1 MLSRGHILL
10 LLSLVAFLCLS
21 ACSDSGTASS
31 EGSRPSGGQSAIKV
45 IVKSVEFA
53 SNVDRFET
61 VGTARAMASADLFP
75 EVSGEVTAVL
85 FKPGQRVTK
94 GQTLLRF
101 EDRSEAL
108 DVRRAEVAVRDAEQL
123 LDRYARIDVP
133 GAISD
138 SQVDVAKTALEAAQ
152 IDLELAQDRQLQ
164 RKVIA
169 PFSGY
174 VGLSDI
180 DAGARV
186 GPQTQITRLDDRS
199 SLLVDFSVPEQVF
212 GTLNPGDEISIRPF
226 ALNGQS
232 VTASVGFVDSG
243 VDPVTRSFI
252 VRAVVD
258 NKEDLLRPGMS
269 FRIEFSQDGERL
281 PQVPEAAISYGGD
294 GPYVWA
300 VEDGKAVR
308 KPIDVVSRRQGFVL
322 IRGDISETASIVTE
336 GVQKVR
342 EDSVVEIIN
351 SPSGASD
358 MREADSLITSGG

>member
-1 MLSRGHILL
+1 MVPRNVIISLFFVLACLMLAACSATDSRGERPG
-10 LLSLVAFLCLS
+10 AEQ
-21 ACSDSGTASS
+21 TAT
-31 EGSRPSGGQSAIKV
+31 KV
-45 IVKSVEFA
+45 IVETVEFA
-53 SNVDRFET
+53 SDLDKFET
-61 VGTARAMASADLFP
+61 VGTARAIASADIFP

-101 EDRSEAL
+101 EERTEKL

-123 LDRYARIDVP
+123 LDRYDRIDVP

-138 SQVDVAKTALEAAQ
+138 SQVDVAKTALEAAR
-152 IDLELAQDRQLQ
+152 IDLELAQDRQMQ
-164 RKVIA
+164 RKVVA

-180 DAGARV
+180 DAGARI

-212 GTLNPGDEISIRPF
+212 GALNPGDEISIRPF
-226 ALNGQS
+226 ALAGEA
-232 VTASVGFVDSG
+232 VTANIGFIDSG

-258 NKEDLLRPGMS
+258 NTEDRMRPGMS

-281 PQVPEAAISYGGD
+281 PKVPEAAISYGGD
-294 GPYVWA
+294 GPYIWA
-300 VEDGKAVR
+300 VEEGKAVR
-308 KPIDVVSRRQGFVL
+308 KSIDVVSRKQGSVL
-322 IRGDISETASIVTE
+322 IRGDFSETTLIVVE

-342 EDSVVEIIN
+342 EGSALDIIN
-351 SPSGASD
+351 APLNAIGATQI
-358 MREADSLITSGG
+358 DSLITSGG